1 MIKARLIRLLNFLFL
16 YSPSEHAWKTKLRVW
31 SCILVCSLLTGS
43 LRVLPLL
50 DLLKHTFIG
59 EGIVISAVTA
69 LRKRCI
75 TYSSLTRS
83 ATVEG
88 MVGLGDRAF
97 HLISEEIREE
107 IHF

>member
-1 MIKARLIRLLNFLFL
+1 M
-16 YSPSEHAWKTKLRVW
+16 
-31 SCILVCSLLTGS
+31 TGS

-59 EGIVISAVTA
+59 EGIVISAVEA
-69 LRKRCI
+69 LRKRCL
-75 TYSSLTRS
+75 TYSSLARS
-83 ATVEG
+83 GTVEG
-88 MVGLGDRAF
+88 RVGLGHRAF